1 MSKSKTSEDLWKK
14 IKELEKKVEELV
26 EENASLWFLLDELEK
41 SDINNEN
48 VAKSLQE
55 AFSELRFA
63 SLLVHKKVEQA

>member
-1 MSKSKTSEDLWKK
+1 MSKPKTSEDPWKK

>member
-1 MSKSKTSEDLWKK
+1 MSKSKTSEDPWKK

>member
-1 MSKSKTSEDLWKK
+1 MSKSKTSEDPWKK
-14 IKELEKKVEELV
+14 IKELDKKVEELV